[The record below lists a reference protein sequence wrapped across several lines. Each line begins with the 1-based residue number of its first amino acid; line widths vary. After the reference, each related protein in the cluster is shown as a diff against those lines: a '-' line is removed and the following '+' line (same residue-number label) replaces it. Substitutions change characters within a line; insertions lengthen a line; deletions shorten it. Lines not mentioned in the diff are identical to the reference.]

1 MRGTVNDSRLRTAGL
16 ALLSACLAACVHPQG
31 GVADTVATATHT
43 SALSQRLDQLDARR
57 QHLEDANAIRR
68 LQAAYG
74 YYLDRGLWD
83 EAAALFAANGSIEMG
98 LDGVYVGQAR
108 VRQYLYA
115 LGGGHPG
122 LAPGQLN
129 EHMQVMPYI
138 TVASDGLR
146 ARGTWRDV
154 SLTGQLGQGAF
165 WGEGPYENT
174 YVKDHG
180 VWKIQSLHWF
190 QTLLVPYEGGWAKH
204 PDVNGGRYV
213 SASLPPDGPSSVKYQ
228 TWPGGLLPPFHF
240 DQPNAGIAPMILD
253 VTTVPGAAP
262 RDLSP
267 HALAQRL
274 AVLAQQVRLLQAQ
287 DDIEKLQRTWG
298 YYLDKGLWSE
308 AASLFTEDGEYQLQ
322 SRGTYAGKAHVLA
335 YLRAIGPEGPQ
346 AGRLFD
352 HMQLQDIVHVAP
364 DGQSA
369 KGRWRVFSQG
379 AIAGKFAEWGMQI
392 IEADYAWDGGVWKI
406 RRLQVYPVMFTPFEQ
421 GWGKTQ
427 HQWSAFEPA
436 LVPDRPADAT
446 AHNLDGVAP
455 FHYDNP
461 VTGGPVYPGTA
472 ASYAP
477 TLPADPA
484 ALMQKTDEL
493 ERQLTRLEDINALEN
508 LQMRYGYYL
517 ATLQWDSLANL
528 FAEDGNIQIAL
539 RGVYQGREHVRRSLN
554 LYGEPGVH
562 EGNLHNHMQFQP
574 VIDVAA
580 DGRSA
585 RIRARAWSMMG
596 NYGKAGMWMGGI
608 YENQFVKVDGVW
620 KFQHD
625 QVFNNYFA
633 QYDQGWQDM
642 APRDPPGIST
652 TNPPDAPPTVIF
664 QMYPHPTFFPDFHYP
679 NPVTGQ
685 AVQIP
690 R

>member
-1 MRGTVNDSRLRTAGL
+1 MNDIRLRTAGL
-16 ALLSACLAACVHPQG
+16 ALLSSCLAACAQPQSN
-31 GVADTVATATHT
+31 ATTAATAADA
-43 SALSQRLDQLDARR
+43 ALVQKLEQLDARR
-57 QHLEDANAIRR
+57 QRLEDANAIRR

-83 EAAALFAANGSIEMG
+83 EAAALFATDGSIEMG
-98 LDGVYVGQAR
+98 LDGVYAGQPR
-108 VRQYLYA
+108 VRQYLNA
-115 LGGGHPG
+115 VGGGHAG

-129 EHMQVMPYI
+129 QHMQLMPYI
-138 TVASDGLR
+138 TVAADGLR

-154 SLTGQLGQGAF
+154 SLTGRLGQNAF

-190 QTLLVPYEGGWAKH
+190 QTLVVPYEGGWAKH
-204 PDVNGGRYV
+204 ADVNGGRYAP
-213 SASLPPDGPSSVKYQ
+213 ASLSPDRPTTLQYR

-240 DQPNAGIAPMILD
+240 DQPGAGLAAA
-253 VTTVPGAAP
+253 GAATGAAATPDAAQDSSP
-262 RDLSP
+262 R
-267 HALAQRL
+267 ALNLRL

-287 DDIEKLQRTWG
+287 DDIEKLQRTFG

-308 AASLFTEDGEYQLQ
+308 AASLFTNDGEYELR
-322 SRGTYAGKAHVLA
+322 SRGSYAGKAHILQ

-364 DGQSA
+364 DGLSA

-379 AIAGKFAEWGMQI
+379 ALSGRFAEWGMEI
-392 IEADYAWDGGVWKI
+392 VEADYVWESGVWKV
-406 RRLQVYPVMFTPFEQ
+406 RHMRVYPVMFTPFED

-427 HQWSAFEPA
+427 RQWSSFEPA
-436 LVPDRPADAT
+436 LPPDRPAAAAARTEDSA
-446 AHNLDGVAP
+446 AP
-455 FHYDNP
+455 FHYSNP
-461 VTGGPVYPGTA
+461 VTGGAVYPGVA
-472 ASYAP
+472 ADFATPARSASP
-477 TLPADPA
+477 TLLGQQADA
-484 ALMQKTDEL
+484 L
-493 ERQLTRLEDINALEN
+493 ERQITHLEDINALEN

-517 ATLQWDSLANL
+517 ATLQWDSLAGL
-528 FAEDGNIQIAL
+528 FAEDGTIQIAL
-539 RGVYQGREHVRRSLN
+539 RGLYAGKASVRRNLN

-574 VIDVAA
+574 VIDVAP
-580 DGRSA
+580 DGRTA
-585 RIRARAWSMMG
+585 KIRARALSMMG
-596 NYGKAGMWMGGI
+596 NYDKAGTWMGGI

-633 QYDQGWQDM
+633 GYDQGWKDM

-652 TNPPDAPPTVIF
+652 TNPPDAPPTIIF
-664 QMYPHPTFFPDFHYP
+664 QMYPKPAYHPDFHYP
-679 NPVTGQ
+679 NPVTGKP
-685 AVQIP
+685 VVIP
-690 R
+690 RS

>member
-1 MRGTVNDSRLRTAGL
+1 MNDTRLRTAGL
-16 ALLSACLAACVHPQG
+16 ALLSSCLAACAQPQSATSTATLAS
-31 GVADTVATATHT
+31 ADTTA
-43 SALSQRLDQLDARR
+43 LVQRLDRLDARR
-57 QHLEDANAIRR
+57 QQLEDANAIRR

-83 EAAALFAANGSIEMG
+83 EAAALFAADGSIEMG

-115 LGGGHPG
+115 LGGGHAG

-129 EHMQVMPYI
+129 EHMQVMPYV
-138 TVASDGLR
+138 TVAADGQSAR
-146 ARGTWRDV
+146 ATWRDI
-154 SLTGQLGQGAF
+154 SLTGRLGQDAF

-180 VWKIQSLHWF
+180 VWKIKTLHWF
-190 QTLLVPYEGGWAKH
+190 QTLVVPYEGGWAKH

-213 SASLPPDGPSSVKYQ
+213 SATLPPDRPPSVQYR

-240 DQPNAGIAPMILD
+240 DQPDAGMSE
-253 VTTVPGAAP
+253 TTGAAAAGAPPQDTSP
-262 RDLSP
+262 R
-267 HALAQRL
+267 ALNQRL
-274 AVLAQQVRLLQAQ
+274 AVLAQQVRLLAAQ
-287 DDIEKLQRTWG
+287 DEIEKLQRTWG

-308 AASLFTEDGEYQLQ
+308 AASLFSDDGAYELQ
-322 SRGTYAGKAHVLA
+322 SRGIYTGKAHILQ

-352 HMQLQDIVHVAP
+352 HLQLQDVVHVAP
-364 DGQSA
+364 DGLSA

-379 AIAGKFAEWGMQI
+379 AILGRFAEWGMEI
-392 IEADYAWDGGVWKI
+392 IEADYVWEGGVWKI
-406 RRLQVYPVMFTPFEQ
+406 RRMRVYPVMFTPYAD

-427 HQWSAFEPA
+427 HQWSSFEPA
-436 LVPDRPADAT
+436 LAPDRPPEALP
-446 AHNLDGVAP
+446 HNPDSVAP

-461 VTGGPVYPGTA
+461 VTGKAVYPGTA
-472 ASYAP
+472 ADFAVP
-477 TLPADPA
+477 ARFFNIATLSRQAAD
-484 ALMQKTDEL
+484 LDRK
-493 ERQLTRLEDINALEN
+493 LTRLEDVNQLEN

-528 FAEDGNIQIAL
+528 FAEDGTIQIAL
-539 RGVYQGREHVRRSLN
+539 RGVYAGRAHVRRNLD

-574 VIDVAA
+574 VIDVAP
-580 DGRSA
+580 DGRTA
-585 RIRARAWSMMG
+585 KIRARALSMMG

-608 YENQFVKVDGVW
+608 YENQFTKVNGVW

-633 QYDQGWQDM
+633 SYEQGWEN
-642 APRDPPGIST
+642 APPRDPPGITAS
-652 TNPPDAPPTVIF
+652 NPPDAPPTVIF
-664 QMYPHPTFFPDFHYP
+664 QMYPHPTYYPDFHYP

-685 AVQIP
+685 PVQIP
-690 R
+690 RTP